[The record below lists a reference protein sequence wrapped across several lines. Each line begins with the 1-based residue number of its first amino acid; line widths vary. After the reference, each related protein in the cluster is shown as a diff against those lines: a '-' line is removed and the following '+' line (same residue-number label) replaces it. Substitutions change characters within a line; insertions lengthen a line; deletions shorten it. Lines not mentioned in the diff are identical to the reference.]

1 MVALHRKQFG
11 RGAGA
16 AKSFIVDDMVVCV
29 LSDVYTQV
37 EKTLIEAGK
46 TEHVRE
52 TRQLHQLALGAEYR
66 AAVESATGR
75 KVQAFVSAVHFD
87 PDMAFEIFLLEP
99 VGDQDGASRK
109 TSTE

>member
-37 EKTLIEAGK
+37 EKTLIDAGK

-52 TRQLHQLALGAEYR
+52 TRQLHQLALEADYR
-66 AAVESATGR
+66 AAVEAATGR
-75 KVQAFVSAVHFD
+75 RVLAFVSAVHFG
-87 PDMAFEIFLLEP
+87 PDMALEIFLLEP
-99 VGDQDGASRK
+99 LGADDQDGAA
-109 TSTE
+109 